1 MNKVKL
7 LTVAILAIS
16 TLPAFSNSVIVN
28 WGPGT
33 NIVTANQSF
42 ATKPT
47 TYNPATAI
55 NPLVGANYYSDATGA
70 NPVFG
75 GAMSVSASTA
85 AIENSSGNDRIAFQH
100 GVDNGITFSAMVM
113 WNASNFLTDPISM
126 TLQTVTIGGVRQ
138 RSSSVAQDN
147 QEIRL
152 ILRQGDDYFISA
164 AQSFNTTA
172 SEKVFNLDGS
182 VNWFSFT
189 PFSNGVATI
198 GAQVSAPSYD
208 ALDAIGYY
216 QQTRNNSGSANQQ
229 VGFDITSFQAVGEP
243 VPEPKTVTLLL
254 AGVGLW
260 AARYFKRRRR
270 LS

>member
-7 LTVAILAIS
+7 LTVAILALS
-16 TLPAFSNSVIVN
+16 TLSAFSSSIIVN
-28 WGPGT
+28 WGPST
-33 NIVTANQSF
+33 NIVTSNQLF
-42 ATKPT
+42 PT
-47 TYNPATAI
+47 RPNTYDPATEI
-55 NPLVGANYYSDATGA
+55 NPLIGASYYPDATGA

-75 GAMSVSASTA
+75 GAMSVFNAAVAS
-85 AIENSSGNDRIAFQH
+85 IENSSSNDRIAFQT
-100 GVDNGITFSAMVM
+100 GVNNGVTFSAMVM
-113 WNASNFLTDPISM
+113 WNASNFLTDPIPM

-138 RSSSVAQDN
+138 RSSTVAQDS

-164 AQSFNTTA
+164 DQSFNTTA

-198 GAQVSAPSYD
+198 GARVSTPSYD

-216 QQTRNNSGSANQQ
+216 QQTRNTSGSNQQ

-254 AGVGLW
+254 AGVALW